1 MKTVYESTFVAVGS
15 SARESLDDNFIITF
29 GEGAPQDVADYCF
42 IHRTEVNDG
51 GAFNAGSVL
60 AIGEKEYLVTAVGS
74 VARENLRD
82 LGHIT
87 VRFDG
92 AEQAEFP
99 GTVHVAGSTPASIEP
114 GQKFRML
121 SE

>member
-1 MKTVYESTFVAVGS
+1 MKTVYESTFIAVGT

-51 GAFNAGSVL
+51 GAFDAGSVL
-60 AIGEKEYLVTAVGS
+60 ALGEKEYPVTAVGS

-92 AEQAEFP
+92 GAEAEFP

-114 GQKFRML
+114 GQKFRIL

>member
-1 MKTVYESTFVAVGS
+1 MKTVYESTFIAVGT

-42 IHRTEVNDG
+42 IHRTEVNEG
-51 GAFNAGSVL
+51 GAFDAGSVL
-60 AIGEKEYLVTAVGS
+60 AIGEKEYPVTAVGS

-92 AEQAEFP
+92 AAEAEFP
-99 GTVHVAGSTPASIEP
+99 GTIHVAGSTPASIEP

>member
-1 MKTVYESTFVAVGS
+1 MKTIYQSTFVAVGT
-15 SARESLDDNFIITF
+15 SATESLEDNFIITF
-29 GEGAPQDVADYCF
+29 GEGALQDIADYCF

-51 GAFNAGSVL
+51 GAFDAGSVL
-60 AIGEKEYLVTAVGS
+60 AIGEKEYPVTAVGS

-92 AEQAEFP
+92 AVEAEFP
-99 GTVHVAGSTPASIEP
+99 GTVHVAGSTPASIVP

-121 SE
+121 SK

>member
-1 MKTVYESTFVAVGS
+1 MKTVYESTFTSVGPC
-15 SARESLDDNFIITF
+15 ANEALEDNFLITF
-29 GEGAPQDVADYCF
+29 GEGAPRDVAEYCF
-42 IHRTEVNDG
+42 IHRTDVNDG
-51 GAFNAGSVL
+51 GAFGAGSVL
-60 AIGEKEYLVTAVGS
+60 IIGENEYPVTAVGN

-92 AEQAEFP
+92 AAQAEFP
-99 GTVHVAGSTPASIEP
+99 GTVHVAGSTPASLEP

>member
-1 MKTVYESTFVAVGS
+1 MKTVYESTFISVGS
-15 SARESLDDNFIITF
+15 SANESLEDNFIITF
-29 GEGAPQDVADYCF
+29 GEGAPQDVAEYCF
-42 IHRTEVNDG
+42 IHRTDVNDG
-51 GAFNAGSVL
+51 GAFNTGSVL
-60 AIGEKEYLVTAVGS
+60 AIGEQEYPVTAVGD

-92 AEQAEFP
+92 AAHAEFP
-99 GTVHVAGSTPASIEP
+99 GTVHVSGRAPASIEP

>member
-1 MKTVYESTFVAVGS
+1 MKTVYESTFIAVGS

-42 IHRTEVNDG
+42 IHRTEVNEG
-51 GAFNAGSVL
+51 GAFDAGSVL
-60 AIGEKEYLVTAVGS
+60 AIGEKEYPVTAVGS

-92 AEQAEFP
+92 AAEAEFP
-99 GTVHVAGSTPASIEP
+99 GTIHVAGSTPASIEP

>member
-1 MKTVYESTFVAVGS
+1 MKTIYESTFVAVGACAS
-15 SARESLDDNFIITF
+15 ESLDDNFIITF
-29 GEGAPQDVADYCF
+29 GEGAPKDVADYCF
-42 IHRTEVNDG
+42 IHRTEVNEAGSID
-51 GAFNAGSVL
+51 AGSVMS
-60 AIGEKEYLVTAVGS
+60 IGEQEYPVTAVGS

-92 AEQAEFP
+92 AGQAEFP
-99 GTVHVAGSTPASIEP
+99 GTVHVAGCAPASIKP

>member
-1 MKTVYESTFVAVGS
+1 MTIVYQSTFIAIGA
-15 SARESLDDNFIITF
+15 SACDSLEDDFLITF
-29 GEGAPQDVADYCF
+29 GEGAPEDIAEYCF
-42 IHRTEVNDG
+42 IHRNEINQG
-51 GAFNAGSVL
+51 GLLGAGARL
-60 AIGEKEYLVTAVGS
+60 TIGELHYQVTAVGE

-92 AEQAEFP
+92 ANDAEFP
-99 GTVHVAGSTPASIEP
+99 GTVHVAGQPPSVIEP
-114 GQKFRML
+114 GQKFRVV

>member
-1 MKTVYESTFVAVGS
+1 MKTVYESTFISVGPC
-15 SARESLDDNFIITF
+15 ANESLEDNFIITF
-29 GEGAPQDVADYCF
+29 GEGAPQDVAEYCF
-42 IHRTEVNDG
+42 IHRTDLNDG
-51 GAFNAGSVL
+51 GAFDAGSVL
-60 AIGEKEYLVTAVGS
+60 AIGEKEYPVTAVGN

-92 AEQAEFP
+92 ARQAEFP
-99 GTVHVAGSTPASIEP
+99 GTVHVAGSAPASIEP

>member
-1 MKTVYESTFVAVGS
+1 MKTVYESTFISVGP
-15 SARESLDDNFIITF
+15 SANESLEDNFLITF
-29 GEGAPQDVADYCF
+29 GEGAPRDVAEYCF
-42 IHRTEVNDG
+42 IHRADVNDG
-51 GAFNAGSVL
+51 GAFGAGSML
-60 AIGEKEYLVTAVGS
+60 TIGESEYLVTAVGN

-92 AEQAEFP
+92 AAQAEFP
-99 GTVHVAGSTPASIEP
+99 GTVHVAGRAPASVEP

>member
-1 MKTVYESTFVAVGS
+1 MKTVYESTFVAVGAEAM
-15 SARESLDDNFIITF
+15 SALEDNFIITF
-29 GEGAPQDVADYCF
+29 GEGAPEDVAEYCF
-42 IHRTEVNDG
+42 IHRTDINNG
-51 GAFNAGSVL
+51 GTFGAGSVL
-60 AIGEKEYLVTAVGS
+60 AIGEQHWPVTAVGE

-92 AEQAEFP
+92 AAEAEFP
-99 GTVHVAGSTPASIEP
+99 GTVHVSGAAPSAIGA

>member
-1 MKTVYESTFVAVGS
+1 MKTVYESTFISVGP
-15 SARESLDDNFIITF
+15 SANESLEDNFLITF
-29 GEGAPQDVADYCF
+29 GEGAPRDVAEYCF
-42 IHRTEVNDG
+42 IHRADVNDG
-51 GAFNAGSVL
+51 GAFSAGSML
-60 AIGEKEYLVTAVGS
+60 TIGESEYLVTAVGN

-92 AEQAEFP
+92 AAEAEFP
-99 GTVHVAGSTPASIEP
+99 GTVHVAGRAPASVEP

>member
-1 MKTVYESTFVAVGS
+1 MKTVYESTFVAVGAEAM
-15 SARESLDDNFIITF
+15 SALEDNFIITF
-29 GEGAPQDVADYCF
+29 GEGAPEDVAEYCF
-42 IHRTEVNDG
+42 IHRTDINNG
-51 GAFNAGSVL
+51 GMFGAGSVL
-60 AIGEKEYLVTAVGS
+60 AIGEQHWPVTAVGE

-92 AEQAEFP
+92 AAEAEFP
-99 GTVHVAGSTPASIEP
+99 GTVHVSGAAPSAIGA

>member
-60 AIGEKEYLVTAVGS
+60 AIGEKEYPVTAVGS

>member
-1 MKTVYESTFVAVGS
+1 MKTVYESTFISVGLC
-15 SARESLDDNFIITF
+15 ANASLEENFIITF
-29 GEGAPQDVADYCF
+29 GEGAPQDVAEYCF

-51 GAFNAGSVL
+51 GAFAAGSVL
-60 AIGEKEYLVTAVGS
+60 AIGEKEYPVTAVGE
-74 VARENLRD
+74 VARENLHA

-92 AEQAEFP
+92 ASQAEFP
-99 GTVHVAGSTPASIEP
+99 GTVHVVGSAPTAIEP

>member
-1 MKTVYESTFVAVGS
+1 MKIVYESTFVTVGA
-15 SARESLDDNFIITF
+15 SARESLEDNFIITF
-29 GEGAPQDVADYCF
+29 GEGAPKDVADYCF
-42 IHRTEVNDG
+42 IHRIEVNDG
-51 GAFNAGSVL
+51 GVFAAGSVM
-60 AIGEKEYLVTAVGS
+60 AIGEQEYPVTAVGS

-92 AEQAEFP
+92 AVQAEFP